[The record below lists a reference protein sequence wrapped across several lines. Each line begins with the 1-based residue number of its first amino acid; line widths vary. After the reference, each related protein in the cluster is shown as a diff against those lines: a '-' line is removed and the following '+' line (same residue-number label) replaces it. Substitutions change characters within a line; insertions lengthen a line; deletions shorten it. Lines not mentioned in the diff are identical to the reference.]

1 MARKAGGADQL
12 ASARELLRTAK
23 TADELRTAQAVLL
36 PLELGLSLEQ
46 TAKAIGRSVGA
57 TCNLRTRYCKV
68 ARHERNAPRSKRA
81 LRNRANTTL
90 EREAQI
96 VDEVLEGAMRGGV
109 VVVPPLKEKVEERL
123 GKPVALSTI
132 YRMLD
137 IRICVDVP
145 CRSEHMLDDNPW
157 LSRKRAAC
165 LIFVLSG
172 VGIVACTTFPI
183 AQNMDAQHWKVGT
196 VHKIVDGKDITD
208 IRDRE
213 CVAALSDDEIKRSR
227 FAVVRYSKGRGYQN
241 RTVQIPDSS
250 NLMIGDLVRINLID
264 CGQSIIRESD

>member
-68 ARHERNAPRSKRA
+68 ARREREAPRPKRA
-81 LRNRANTTL
+81 LRNRANATL

-96 VDEVLEGAMRGGV
+96 LDEVLEGAMHGGV
-109 VVVPPLKEKVEERL
+109 VVVPPLKEKVEQRL

-132 YRMLD
+132 YRMLARNGWRKLAPD
-137 IRICVDVP
+137 TAHPQGDASAREDWKK
-145 CRSEHMLDDNPW
+145 N
-157 LSRKRAAC
+157 SRGSWTK
-165 LIFVLSG
+165 S
-172 VGIVACTTFPI
+172 
-183 AQNMDAQHWKVGT
+183 
-196 VHKIVDGKDITD
+196 
-208 IRDRE
+208 
-213 CVAALSDDEIKRSR
+213 
-227 FAVVRYSKGRGYQN
+227 
-241 RTVQIPDSS
+241 
-250 NLMIGDLVRINLID
+250 
-264 CGQSIIRESD
+264 

>member
-68 ARHERNAPRSKRA
+68 ARHERKAPRSKRA

-90 EREAQI
+90 ECEAQI
-96 VDEVLEGAMRGGV
+96 LDEVLEGAMRGGV
-109 VVVPPLKEKVEERL
+109 VVVPPLKEKIEERL

-132 YRMLD
+132 YRMLARNGWRKLAPD
-137 IRICVDVP
+137 TAHPKGDASVREDWGKNSR
-145 CRSEHMLDDNPW
+145 RSW
-157 LSRKRAAC
+157 
-165 LIFVLSG
+165 
-172 VGIVACTTFPI
+172 
-183 AQNMDAQHWKVGT
+183 
-196 VHKIVDGKDITD
+196 
-208 IRDRE
+208 
-213 CVAALSDDEIKRSR
+213 IKS
-227 FAVVRYSKGRGYQN
+227 
-241 RTVQIPDSS
+241 
-250 NLMIGDLVRINLID
+250 
-264 CGQSIIRESD
+264 